1 MNQIKKA
8 IYQFILIFFC
18 SYIITVAICFPFAG
32 KDYHITLEMLLFPN
46 LFFFSYFIRDV
57 GIKFETIHKRNID
70 KFEYYR
76 EPINNLSPMM
86 CAKLMGK
93 NIANKDVVTAMI
105 LYLKDID
112 YQSKEIRNH
121 EKFFIK
127 NKNAIF
133 YDLYNHKKTKIN
145 GKVPVLNELNSI
157 VYRDLVKE
165 NYFEEAYSRVG
176 DMIFFLY
183 AMFMIFFSMDL
194 GNGFDSLEANR
205 AFDITFWTTTLL
217 WASMYVMDIHLKL
230 TLNSFKT
237 QKGWEYTNKLKAQKN
252 FLNQFTIINKRSIQ
266 ETSTFGYYIRMAIL
280 FNLKGKLDQEAYMF
294 YKNTI
299 KEFDYNDD
307 YKDKQ
312 EESIILSVII
322 TIIVLFPY
330 IASLFSTGTVKFIL
344 GNIPLILFYNGFL
357 TIIQKQIGST
367 IYTKSKKNDD

>member
-57 GIKFETIHKRNID
+57 GIKFETIYKRNID

-93 NIANKDVVTAMI
+93 NIANKDVITAMI

-145 GKVPVLNELNSI
+145 GKVPVLDELNSI

-194 GNGFDSLEANR
+194 GNGFDSLEAIR

-217 WASMYVMDIHLKL
+217 WTSMYVMDVRLKL

-237 QKGWEYTNKLKAQKN
+237 QKGWE
-252 FLNQFTIINKRSIQ
+252 
-266 ETSTFGYYIRMAIL
+266 
-280 FNLKGKLDQEAYMF
+280 
-294 YKNTI
+294 
-299 KEFDYNDD
+299 
-307 YKDKQ
+307 
-312 EESIILSVII
+312 
-322 TIIVLFPY
+322 
-330 IASLFSTGTVKFIL
+330 
-344 GNIPLILFYNGFL
+344 
-357 TIIQKQIGST
+357 
-367 IYTKSKKNDD
+367 